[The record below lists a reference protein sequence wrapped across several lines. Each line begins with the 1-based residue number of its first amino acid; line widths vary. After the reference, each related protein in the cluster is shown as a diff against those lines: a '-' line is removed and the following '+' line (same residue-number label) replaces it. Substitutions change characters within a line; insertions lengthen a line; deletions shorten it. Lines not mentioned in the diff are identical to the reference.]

1 MKQGQKMMDGETI
14 HRNINGGWMRPAV
27 FGAMDGLVSNF
38 ALMVGVAG
46 GSQAVGIENTTAIVL
61 AGFAGLLAG
70 AFSMAAGEY
79 TSVASQAELAMAEIE
94 IEKNELRQNPEAE
107 IKELA
112 EVWIKRG
119 VSETVA
125 MQFSKELSNNFEAF
139 ADAHTS
145 EEFGVTAGDLPSAK
159 LAAISSFI
167 AFAAG
172 ATVPLVPF
180 LLGSTKI
187 VYSMIISL
195 IGLFGAGALV
205 SLVTTRTW
213 WYSGTRQLLIGSGA
227 AAITWFLG
235 TTIGAAL

>member
-1 MKQGQKMMDGETI
+1 MMDGETI

-46 GSQAVGIENTTAIVL
+46 GSQAVGAENTTAIVL

-172 ATVPLVPF
+172 ATVPLVPY
-180 LLGSTKI
+180 LLGSTNI
-187 VYSMIISL
+187 VYSMVISL

>member
-1 MKQGQKMMDGETI
+1 MKQSQKMMDGETI

-46 GSQAVGIENTTAIVL
+46 GSQAVGAENTTAIVL

-172 ATVPLVPF
+172 ATVPLVPY
-180 LLGSTKI
+180 LLGSTNI

>member
-172 ATVPLVPF
+172 ATVPLVPY

>member
-1 MKQGQKMMDGETI
+1 MKQSQKMMDGETI

-46 GSQAVGIENTTAIVL
+46 GSQAVGAENTTAIVL

-159 LAAISSFI
+159 LAAISSFV

-172 ATVPLVPF
+172 ATVPLVPY
-180 LLGSTKI
+180 LLGSTNI

-227 AAITWFLG
+227 AAVTWFLG

>member
-1 MKQGQKMMDGETI
+1 VKQSQKMMHGETI

-46 GSQAVGIENTTAIVL
+46 GSQAVGAENTTAIVL

-159 LAAISSFI
+159 LAAISSFV

-172 ATVPLVPF
+172 ATVPLVPY
-180 LLGSTKI
+180 LMGSTNI
-187 VYSMIISL
+187 VYSMVISL

>member
-1 MKQGQKMMDGETI
+1 MKQSQKMMDGETI
-14 HRNINGGWMRPAV
+14 HKNINGGWMRPAV

-46 GSQAVGIENTTAIVL
+46 GSQAVGVENTTAIVL

-159 LAAISSFI
+159 LAAISSFV

-172 ATVPLVPF
+172 ATVPLVPY
-180 LLGSTKI
+180 LMGSTNI
-187 VYSMIISL
+187 VYSMVISL

>member
-94 IEKNELRQNPEAE
+94 IEKNELRQNPDAE

>member
-1 MKQGQKMMDGETI
+1 VKQSQKMMDGETI

-46 GSQAVGIENTTAIVL
+46 GSQAVGAENTTAIVL

-172 ATVPLVPF
+172 ATVPLVPY
-180 LLGSTKI
+180 LMGSSNI

-235 TTIGAAL
+235 TAIGAAL

>member
-14 HRNINGGWMRPAV
+14 HKNINGGWMRPAV

-145 EEFGVTAGDLPSAK
+145 EEFGVTSGDLPSAK

-213 WYSGTRQLLIGSGA
+213 WYSGTRQLIIGSGA

>member
-94 IEKNELRQNPEAE
+94 IEKNELRQNPDAE

-119 VSETVA
+119 VTETVA

-227 AAITWFLG
+227 ASITWFLG

>member
-14 HRNINGGWMRPAV
+14 PRNINGGWMRPAV

-94 IEKNELRQNPEAE
+94 IEKNELRQNPDAE

-119 VSETVA
+119 VTETVA

-213 WYSGTRQLLIGSGA
+213 WYSGTRQLIIGSGA

>member
-14 HRNINGGWMRPAV
+14 HKNINGGWMRPAV

-94 IEKNELRQNPEAE
+94 IEKNELRQNPDAE

-119 VSETVA
+119 VTETVA

-213 WYSGTRQLLIGSGA
+213 WYSGTRQLIIGSGA

>member
-1 MKQGQKMMDGETI
+1 MKQSQKMMDGETI

-46 GSQAVGIENTTAIVL
+46 GSQAVGAENTTAIVL

-172 ATVPLVPF
+172 ATVPLVPY
-180 LLGSTKI
+180 LLGSTNI

-205 SLVTTRTW
+205 SMVTTRTW

>member
-94 IEKNELRQNPEAE
+94 IEKNELRQNPDAE

-145 EEFGVTAGDLPSAK
+145 EEFGVTSGDLPSAK
-159 LAAISSFI
+159 MAAISSFI

-172 ATVPLVPF
+172 ATVPLVPY

>member
-227 AAITWFLG
+227 ASITWFLG

>member
-94 IEKNELRQNPEAE
+94 IEKNELRQNPDAE

-119 VSETVA
+119 VTETVA

>member
-1 MKQGQKMMDGETI
+1 VKQSQKMMDGETI

-46 GSQAVGIENTTAIVL
+46 GSQAVGVENTTAIVL

-119 VSETVA
+119 VTETVA

-159 LAAISSFI
+159 LAAISSFV

-172 ATVPLVPF
+172 ATVPLVPY
-180 LLGSTKI
+180 LMGSTNI
-187 VYSMIISL
+187 VYSMVISL

>member
-1 MKQGQKMMDGETI
+1 MMDGETI

-46 GSQAVGIENTTAIVL
+46 GSQAVGAENTTAIVL

-172 ATVPLVPF
+172 ATVPLVPY
-180 LLGSTKI
+180 LLGSTNI

>member
-1 MKQGQKMMDGETI
+1 VKQSQKMMDGETI

-46 GSQAVGIENTTAIVL
+46 GSQAVGAENTTAIVL

-159 LAAISSFI
+159 LAAISSFV

-172 ATVPLVPF
+172 ATVPLVPY
-180 LLGSTKI
+180 LLGSTNI

>member
-1 MKQGQKMMDGETI
+1 MKQSQKMMDGETI

-46 GSQAVGIENTTAIVL
+46 GSQAVGAENTTAIVL

-159 LAAISSFI
+159 LAAISSFV

-172 ATVPLVPF
+172 ATVPLVPY
-180 LLGSTKI
+180 LMGSTNI
-187 VYSMIISL
+187 VYSMVISL

-227 AAITWFLG
+227 AAVTWFLG
-235 TTIGAAL
+235 ITIGAAL

>member
-1 MKQGQKMMDGETI
+1 MMDGETI
-14 HRNINGGWMRPAV
+14 HKNINGGWMRPAV

-46 GSQAVGIENTTAIVL
+46 GSQAVGVENTTAIVL

-159 LAAISSFI
+159 LAAISSFV

-172 ATVPLVPF
+172 ATVPLVPY
-180 LLGSTKI
+180 LMGSTNI
-187 VYSMIISL
+187 VYSMVISL

>member
-1 MKQGQKMMDGETI
+1 
-14 HRNINGGWMRPAV
+14 
-27 FGAMDGLVSNF
+27 
-38 ALMVGVAG
+38 
-46 GSQAVGIENTTAIVL
+46 
-61 AGFAGLLAG
+61 
-70 AFSMAAGEY
+70 MAAGEY

-94 IEKNELRQNPEAE
+94 LEKQELRENPERE
-107 IKELA
+107 IRELA
-112 EVWIKRG
+112 EVWMKRG
-119 VSETVA
+119 VSENVA

-172 ATVPLVPF
+172 ATVPLVPYMF
-180 LLGSTKI
+180 GLTDIL
-187 VYSMIISL
+187 YSMIISL
-195 IGLFGAGALV
+195 IGLFGAGVVV
-205 SLVTTRTW
+205 SFVTTRTW

-227 AAITWFLG
+227 AALTWFLG

>member
-1 MKQGQKMMDGETI
+1 MKQGQKMMDGDTI
-14 HRNINGGWMRPAV
+14 HKNINGGWMRPAV

-94 IEKNELRQNPEAE
+94 IEKNELRQNPDAE

-145 EEFGVTAGDLPSAK
+145 EEFGVTSGDLPSAK
-159 LAAISSFI
+159 LAAISSFV

-213 WYSGTRQLLIGSGA
+213 WYSGTRQLIIGSGA

>member
-1 MKQGQKMMDGETI
+1 MLHPETI
-14 HRNINGGWMRPAV
+14 HRNVNGGWLRPAV

-38 ALMVGVAG
+38 ALMIGVAG
-46 GSQAVGIENTTAIVL
+46 GTKAIGAENTTAIVL

-94 IEKNELRQNPEAE
+94 IEKQELRDNPEIE
-107 IKELA
+107 IRELA
-112 EVWIKRG
+112 EVWMKRG
-119 VSETVA
+119 VSENVA

-145 EEFGVTAGDLPSAK
+145 EEFGVKAGELPSAK

-172 ATVPLVPF
+172 ATVPLIPYMF
-180 LLGSTKI
+180 GLTEI
-187 VYSMIISL
+187 VYSMVISL
-195 IGLFGAGALV
+195 FGLFGAGVLV
-205 SLVTTRTW
+205 SFVTTRTW

-227 AAITWFLG
+227 AALTWFLG

>member
-1 MKQGQKMMDGETI
+1 MDGETI

-46 GSQAVGIENTTAIVL
+46 GSQAVGAENTTAIVL

-159 LAAISSFI
+159 LAAISSFV

-172 ATVPLVPF
+172 ATVPLVPY
-180 LLGSTKI
+180 LMGSTNI
-187 VYSMIISL
+187 VYSMVISL

>member
-1 MKQGQKMMDGETI
+1 MKQSQKMMDGETI

-46 GSQAVGIENTTAIVL
+46 GSQAVGAENTTAIVL

-112 EVWIKRG
+112 EVWINRG

-159 LAAISSFI
+159 LAAISSFV

-172 ATVPLVPF
+172 ATVPLVPY
-180 LLGSTKI
+180 LLGSTNI

>member
-1 MKQGQKMMDGETI
+1 MMDPETI
-14 HRNINGGWMRPAV
+14 HRNVNGGWLRPAV

-38 ALMVGVAG
+38 ALMIGVAG
-46 GSQAVGIENTTAIVL
+46 GTKAIGAENTTAIVL

-94 IEKNELRQNPEAE
+94 IEKQELRDNPEIE
-107 IKELA
+107 IRELA
-112 EVWIKRG
+112 EVWMKRG
-119 VSETVA
+119 VSENVA

-145 EEFGVTAGDLPSAK
+145 EEFGVKAGELPSAK

-172 ATVPLVPF
+172 ATVPLIPYMF
-180 LLGSTKI
+180 GLTEI
-187 VYSMIISL
+187 VYSMVISL
-195 IGLFGAGALV
+195 FGLFGAGVLV
-205 SLVTTRTW
+205 SFVTTRTW

-227 AAITWFLG
+227 AALTWFLG
-235 TTIGAAL
+235 TTIVAAL